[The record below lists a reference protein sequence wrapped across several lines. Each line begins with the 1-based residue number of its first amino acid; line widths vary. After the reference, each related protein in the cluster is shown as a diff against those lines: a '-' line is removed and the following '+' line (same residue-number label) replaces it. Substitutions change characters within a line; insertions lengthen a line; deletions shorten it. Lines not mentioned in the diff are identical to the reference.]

1 MSSPYDETP
10 DMAEEL
16 PKIEKKSYELE
27 KTSVVTE
34 ENDKAV
40 GEGEN
45 KNETP
50 LATMAEV
57 FSFAETT
64 QTKVYIGLGF
74 FFSVISGLA
83 LPASIFFF
91 SAILGDISAIGE
103 EGLEPVLEIV
113 YTMMVLGCVSLVSE
127 TLQCK

>member
-10 DMAEEL
+10 DMVEE
-16 PKIEKKSYELE
+16 PHKIEKKSSELE
-27 KTSVVTE
+27 NTLDVTE
-34 ENDKAV
+34 GKAV
-40 GEGEN
+40 GDDEK

-64 QTKVYIGLGF
+64 KTKVYIGLGL

-83 LPASIFFF
+83 LPASIFYF
-91 SAILGDISAIGE
+91 SSIFSDISAIDE
-103 EGLEPVLEIV
+103 EGLEPVLGIV
-113 YTMMVLGCVSLVSE
+113 YAMMILGCVSLVSE